1 MAEKIVIASLDI
13 DVDALVKNTSELKKQ
28 IEELKKSQNELTKAG
43 DTSSEQFIKNAS
55 DLKVLTSAY
64 TQNIKVLADNTQAQ
78 ANQTAQVELLN
89 FALKTEAESIDQA
102 RELIKVLTKER
113 NATSVAT
120 AEGKARLEE
129 LNNAIDTNNTFVKNN
144 VSALEQQKMNV
155 GNYTN
160 SIKDALAN
168 INPLNGGLQGFVA
181 RSQEAGGVGNLF
193 KTSLAGVTTG
203 FIGLTKASLG
213 FILTPVG
220 AVLAILVGAF
230 ALIKNALDRSSDAT
244 AKLSKIT
251 GAFSGVMN
259 GLLKVLEPVGEF
271 LIDGIVAGFEL
282 AIKSIDAG
290 IKAVSGA
297 LKFLGLDK
305 ASAGLETMR
314 SGFEKSAKAGINLAQ
329 AEKELEKAQRE
340 SQITQLKYQNSAE
353 KLRQIRDD
361 ESKSMQERINANNQ
375 LGITLKQQFQDELKI
390 AQLRLKVANDKLAI
404 EGKTKELLDAQADA
418 RREIIDI
425 EERITGQ
432 ESEQLVNRNS
442 LIKEANDKA
451 KEQAEQQKARR
462 EKAVADAIKENQN
475 LLRLFEAETGYKALE
490 LDKQIENE
498 KKITEKRLAILE
510 QEKKAGLKSKTEYE
524 AEKLEITNE
533 FLSKQAQLS
542 VENAKIL
549 LDKEIENSKTLIDNK
564 KFISDEDLILEKE
577 RLTNLEK
584 AKKEFEKLQ
593 YEKGLINYTTY
604 KNNLDAIDK
613 DFETK
618 RAEADILKAEQKA
631 EADALNLENKRALED
646 LLFQDDLLIQQQR
659 LEQKRLLEIAN
670 AEKIGADVTAI
681 NKRYDILQLELKRK
695 NEIAKI
701 EATQNALATVGSLLN
716 AFGIKNKNLSIALA
730 FADTFLAAQKAYLS
744 QMAIPSVD
752 APIRATLAAA
762 KAVAFGI
769 ANVANIQK
777 QNTGFADGGYTG
789 DGGKYQPAGVV
800 HKGEVVFSQADVRAL
815 GGASIVDAMRPTS
828 NNSYA
833 NGGIVARST
842 SGNIENNFIEMI
854 KNIPAPI
861 VTVEDINAVA
871 SRVNVIEN
879 NANF

>member
-1 MAEKIVIASLDI
+1 MAERIVIASLDI
-13 DVDALVKNTSELKKQ
+13 DVEALVKNTSELKKQ
-28 IEELKKSQNELTKAG
+28 IDDLKKAQKELADAG
-43 DTSSEQFIKNAS
+43 DTSSEQFIQNAS
-55 DLKVLTSAY
+55 DLRSLTTAY
-64 TQNIKVLADNTQAQ
+64 NQNIRVLSENTQAL
-78 ANQTAQVELLN
+78 ANQTAQTELANL
-89 FALKTEAESIDQA
+89 ALQTEATSVNEA
-102 RELIKVLTKER
+102 RELIKLLTRER
-113 NATSVAT
+113 NSLNLSTE
-120 AEGKARLEE
+120 EGRSRLEQ
-129 LNNAIDTNNTFVKNN
+129 LNVAIDNNNEFVRAN
-144 VSALEQQKMNV
+144 VSAMEQQRMNV

-160 SIKDALAN
+160 SIRDALAN
-168 INPLNGGLQGFVA
+168 LNPLNGGLSGFVA
-181 RSQEAGGVGNLF
+181 RSQEAGGAGALF
-193 KTSLAGVTTG
+193 RTSLAGVTTG
-203 FIGLTKASLG
+203 LAGLTRATLA
-213 FILTPVG
+213 FIATPIG
-220 AVLAILVGAF
+220 AVLAVLVGAF

-282 AIKSIDAG
+282 AVASIDKG
-290 IKAVSGA
+290 LKAVSSA
-297 LKFLGLDK
+297 LKFIGLNKASEGLDNLK
-305 ASAGLETMR
+305 N
-314 SGFEKSAKAGINLAQ
+314 GFEKSAQAGIKLAQ

-340 SQITQLKYQNSAE
+340 SQITQLQYQNKAE

-361 ESKSMQERINANNQ
+361 ETKTMQERINANNQ
-375 LGITLKQQFQDELKI
+375 LGATLKQQYNDELKI

-475 LLRLFEAETGYKALE
+475 LLRLFQAETGIKALE

-498 KKITEKRLAILE
+498 KKIVDKKLAILE
-510 QEKKAGLKSKTEYE
+510 QERRAGVKSKTEYE

-533 FLSKQAQLS
+533 FKKKQAEAS
-542 VENAKIL
+542 VENAKL
-549 LDKEIENSKTLIDNK
+549 ELDKQIENSKSLIDNQ
-564 KFISDEDLILEKE
+564 KFISELTLTEEKN
-577 RLTNLEK
+577 RLDSL
-584 AKKEFEKLQ
+584 KKLRQDFELLQ

-613 DFETK
+613 EFKTK
-618 RAEADILKAEQKA
+618 KTEAELLKAEQKA
-631 EADALNLENKRALED
+631 EADALDLENKRALED
-646 LLFQDDLLIQQQR
+646 LLFQDELLIQQQR
-659 LEQKRLLEIAN
+659 LEQKRLLEVAN
-670 AEKIGADVTAI
+670 AEKVGADVTAI
-681 NKRYDILQLELKRK
+681 NKRYAELQRQLEIK
-695 NEIAKI
+695 NQIAKV
-701 EATQNALATVGSLLN
+701 EGFQNSLNDIGSLLN
-716 AFGIKNKNLSIALA
+716 AFGVKNKNLSIALA
-730 FADTFLAAQKAYLS
+730 IADTYLSAQKAYLS
-744 QMAIPSVD
+744 ELSIPGVD

-777 QNTGFADGGYTG
+777 QNTGFAEGGYTG

-828 NNSYA
+828 RNSFA

-861 VTVEDINAVA
+861 VTVEDINTVA